1 MKILNRFNKLII
13 SSLFSILILSSCS
26 KENPII
32 DNSDNSFKVLV
43 ATGEN
48 HSELSVIE
56 QPSGKI
62 INANLLSSPIYSEIN
77 KKSISRIAVFGSHIY
92 VLIPEAY
99 KILVY
104 NRWNYN
110 FTDSISFENEK
121 IMPIDIAF
129 SNATD
134 AFLIFKDYSKV
145 AIVDIKFYKTARF
158 IDIGESPSS
167 IAYYSSKILITN
179 NKSNTVSI
187 INSQNYTFE
196 TEIQVS
202 ASPLQIVVA
211 PNSPTASIICGK
223 NAAIDST
230 ASDIPNAKIDILDLS
245 QMQITRSF
253 ELRSPIFDANKIYP
267 SGASISSNNILLVA
281 TQQGLFKSN
290 IKTLSLPILTKKY
303 GVSSITATTTQDK
316 FLIIDSESNG
326 KIISPV
332 TVETEMELNIP
343 KNVQIILA
351 L

>member
-1 MKILNRFNKLII
+1 MKILNRFIKLII

-32 DNSDNSFKVLV
+32 DNSDNSFKMLV

-77 KKSISRIAVFGSHIY
+77 KKEISRIAVYGSHIY
-92 VLIPEAY
+92 ALIPEAY
-99 KILVY
+99 KIFIY

-110 FTDSISFENEK
+110 FIDSISFENEK

-134 AFLIFKDYSKV
+134 AYLIFKDYSKV
-145 AIVDIKFYKTARF
+145 AIVDIKFYKTSRF

-167 IAYYSSKILITN
+167 IAYYSGKILITN
-179 NKSNTVSI
+179 NTSNTVSI

-196 TEIQVS
+196 NEIQVS

-211 PNSPTASIICGK
+211 PNSPIASIICGK
-223 NAAIDST
+223 NALIDSNAT
-230 ASDIPNAKIDILDLS
+230 DIPNAKIDILDLS
-245 QMQITRSF
+245 QLKITRSF
-253 ELRSPIFDANKIYP
+253 DLRSPIFDANKIYP
-267 SGASISSNNILLVA
+267 SGASISSNNILIVA
-281 TQQGLFKSN
+281 TQHGLFKSN

-303 GVSSITATTTQDK
+303 GVKAITSTPIQDK
-316 FLIIDSESNG
+316 FLIIDSESKG
-326 KIISPV
+326 KIISPI
-332 TVETEMELNIP
+332 TVETEMELNLPLNIGTM
-343 KNVQIILA
+343 VII
-351 L
+351 